1 MTNRAISDPHR
12 LAATLPA
19 FISVDVETAGPYPGK
34 FALLSIGACCVA
46 QQERTFYV
54 ELQPDRAEFSSDAM
68 LVSGLSL
75 DQLARAG
82 TPPEKAM
89 ADFEAWA
96 LNITP
101 RGMRPIMVAFNA
113 AFDWMFINDYF
124 HRYLGRNPFGH
135 SALDIKALYMG
146 VKAVPWDETT
156 FTKISANYG
165 GSEHLQHNALQDALE
180 QGNLFHRILDEL
192 TLERQ
197 E

>member
-1 MTNRAISDPHR
+1 MNNRVFQDPHR

-19 FISVDVETAGPYPGK
+19 FISVDVETAGPYPGN
-34 FALLSIGACCVA
+34 FALLSIGACSVI
-46 QQERTFYV
+46 QPDRTFYV
-54 ELQPDRAEFSSDAM
+54 ELQPDRLESTGEAM

-75 DQLARAG
+75 DQLARDG
-82 TPPEKAM
+82 MPPEKAL

-96 LNITP
+96 LSITP

-146 VKAVPWDETT
+146 AKAVPWDETS
-156 FTKISANYG
+156 FNKISTNYG

-180 QGNLFHRILDEL
+180 QGALFHRILDEL
-192 TLERQ
+192 TLETQ